1 MAKTY
6 DEIIESIFLGLNGDS
21 PHDIEYL
28 QEQAEKYKDH
38 ELSKEI
44 TRAIG
49 RKLYE
54 VLPEEERAEVEAIFD
69 NHGNSSENV
78 IHETILAMQ
87 QGEPGKALG
96 IIEPFATKL
105 KELNESGLCLE
116 DSVSAYYNFNSLIDH
131 ILTVELTGQKKEV
144 RLATEPFAEVYAL
157 YAGVLY
163 ELDRHEDAINWL
175 EEALRWNPAAT
186 RFYFEIADN
195 YKKLNEFAEAEKW
208 DDKAY
213 PFIANPSALARWYRD
228 KGFVAIED
236 GQYELAAALFVI
248 SCIFEESP
256 QAMSELMFMKK
267 HLNAD
272 YTGMD
277 VKEAAKVLER
287 ADVPIG
293 PNPTTVGLLVGIEG
307 LAEKQGDPNYAAD
320 ISYNIYCL
328 TFDEEWLTKAQ
339 ALSGQQD

>member
-21 PHDIEYL
+21 SHDIEYL
-28 QEQAEKYKDH
+28 QEQAEKYKGH

-44 TRAIG
+44 TRAIR

-54 VLPEEERAEVEAIFD
+54 VLPEEERAEVEAIFN
-69 NHGNSSENV
+69 NHGDSSENV
-78 IHETILAMQ
+78 MHETILAMQ
-87 QGEPGKALG
+87 QGESMKALS
-96 IIEPFATKL
+96 IIEPLAMKL
-105 KELNESGLCLE
+105 KELNDSGLCLE

-186 RFYFEIADN
+186 GFYFEIADN
-195 YKKLNEFAEAEKW
+195 FKKLDELGKVEQW

-213 PFIANPSALARWYRD
+213 LFIVNPTDLARWYRD
-228 KGFVAIED
+228 KGFVAIEK

-256 QAMSELMFMKK
+256 QAMSELMFMKR
-267 HLNAD
+267 HLNMD
-272 YTGMD
+272 YTDMD
-277 VKEAAKVLER
+277 IEEAARVLGK
-287 ADVPIG
+287 ASIPIG
-293 PNPTTVGLLVGIEG
+293 PNPATIGLLVGIER
-307 LAEKQGDPNYAAD
+307 LVEEQGDSNYAAD
-320 ISYNIYCL
+320 ISYDIYCL

-339 ALSGQQD
+339 ALSGQKD